1 MSAAPTERIV
11 TADRTRSA
19 VGASAANEAL
29 FRKVMSRFATG
40 VTVVTTSVGGE
51 VFGMTANAF
60 IALDRGRR
68 LDDADQ
74 HSFL

>member
-11 TADRTRSA
+11 TADRTGSA
-19 VGASAANEAL
+19 VGASAAGHAL
-29 FRKVMSRFATG
+29 FRKVVSRFATG
-40 VTVVTTSVGGE
+40 VTVVGGQ

-60 IALDRGRR
+60 ITLDRGRR

-74 HSFL
+74 HSFW